1 MKIIVTGGVGF
12 IGAHTVVELINNGF
26 EVIIVDDLSNSELA
40 VIESI
45 KHITG
50 KKPHLEIFNLI
61 DHKKSDTF
69 FKEHQDVL
77 GVIHFAAFKKVG
89 QSVKNPL
96 MYYRNN
102 LASLINVLEGMG
114 KSNIPNI
121 VFSSS
126 CTIYGVPKKLPVSEE
141 SDFQQANNPYGNT
154 KIISEAIIKDF
165 VQINNINAINLRYFN
180 PVGAHQSSKI
190 GELPFGAEPSIVPI
204 INQVAIGVKDQFNIF
219 GDDYDTPD
227 GTAIRDYIHVVDVA
241 KAHVCALRRMLDHK
255 MDNQIEN
262 FNLGTGVGY
271 SVLEVVKSF
280 EKISGIKLKY
290 KILGRREGDVAKI
303 WADPK
308 RSNSILGWK
317 AKLTLEDMLMSS
329 WKWERAYRSS
339 KSD

>member
-1 MKIIVTGGVGF
+1 
-12 IGAHTVVELINNGF
+12 
-26 EVIIVDDLSNSELA
+26 
-40 VIESI
+40 
-45 KHITG
+45 
-50 KKPHLEIFNLI
+50 
-61 DHKKSDTF
+61 
-69 FKEHQDVL
+69 
-77 GVIHFAAFKKVG
+77 
-89 QSVKNPL
+89 
-96 MYYRNN
+96 
-102 LASLINVLEGMG
+102 
-114 KSNIPNI
+114 
-121 VFSSS
+121 
-126 CTIYGVPKKLPVSEE
+126 
-141 SDFQQANNPYGNT
+141 
-154 KIISEAIIKDF
+154 